1 MTVPRISRH
10 AAVRVLPIAL
20 VSCGAGLPSTIGAEP
35 DASVSVATEGRRWTT
50 ERQAFAGPV
59 LDPSWFAKR
68 RVVVYLMPEEGDLV
82 SIRRAAALI
91 MRDRWL
97 EGDWSLKH
105 VVVSDVGKFRFVARQ
120 RLAVHEIA
128 LRMTEEA
135 GQEPEFASE
144 NEDYVRQNVFFLHD
158 PDRNVWREL
167 LGEQADGREA
177 AIVML
182 DYGGNVVRTVKAA
195 DALKPVEAAATDDLV
210 GIGHAPVVEAVR
222 KDLPSRLDLGG

>member
-128 LRMTEEA
+128 LPKRPGRNRSSPPRMKITCGRTCFFSTTPIA
-135 GQEPEFASE
+135 MSGASCSAS
-144 NEDYVRQNVFFLHD
+144 R
-158 PDRNVWREL
+158 
-167 LGEQADGREA
+167 
-177 AIVML
+177 
-182 DYGGNVVRTVKAA
+182 RTVAR
-195 DALKPVEAAATDDLV
+195 PQSSCSTTAATWY
-210 GIGHAPVVEAVR
+210 GP
-222 KDLPSRLDLGG
+222 